1 LARFVCSFSAV
12 IVSGRS
18 IFHWPPAVAEA
29 PELPVPLELLPER
42 PDELLPDVLER
53 SAVELP
59 APELLLRLVLLL
71 PAEFAPELEL
81 LPMPLVL
88 PPLLE
93 VLWRLPPVLLPAEF
107 APELLPRLAELLEAA
122 LLGSLDEELPERPLP
137 EVELAS
143 LRGED
148 ELLEPAPLLEPLPVL
163 EPLPPA
169 PVAPLEDSRTSE
181 TVTSGAPWLA
191 GKVTI
196 ATPNPFCTPLLAEPP
211 KPDDEELPLRPL
223 ELLRSAPVEPVPL
236 DELLELR
243 SVVDDAPMPL
253 LLEEL
258 LRSALVPELVPAP
271 VLEEPMPLEL
281 LRSVV
286 LEEEVPLLLRS
297 VVDEEED
304 EPMPPLV
311 EDEPDRPPLEEPLL
325 ESERRL
331 LLPRLPLLPLLPLL
345 DEFTGQLESSA
356 GFWTSPWMIWMF
368 LN

>member
-29 PELPVPLELLPER
+29 PELLPLLPER

-81 LPMPLVL
+81 LPIPLVL

-122 LLGSLDEELPERPLP
+122 LLGSLDEALPLP

-148 ELLEPAPLLEPLPVL
+148 ELLEPAPLPEPVL
-163 EPLPPA
+163 EPLPLLEPL
-169 PVAPLEDSRTSE
+169 PDAPLDDSRTSE
-181 TVTSGAPWLA
+181 TVTSGAPWLC

-196 ATPNPFCTPLLAEPP
+196 ATPYPFCTPLLDEPL
-211 KPDDEELPLRPL
+211 KPEEVEELPLRPLPL

-243 SVVDDAPMPL
+243 SVLEEAPMPL

-271 VLEEPMPLEL
+271 LVDDPMPLEL

-297 VVDEEED
+297 VVDEED

-331 LLPRLPLLPLLPLL
+331 LLPRLPLLPLELPLL

-356 GFWTSPWMIWMF
+356 GFWTSPWTIWMF